1 MIFHSFLSSGW
12 KDFQCAVAFLEP
24 SNVLNSTAP
33 HTRPS
38 WNGGNLERAELH
50 LRIVW
55 QAHISLRRMDDFS
68 HFPQHQL
75 SISLSLSLSPSMS
88 LWCHYNVCHDQ
99 GISKEVGTLPTSYLW
114 TTIIP
119 LKLDRRIKGNI
130 NNSIGATA
138 GEDKGCKPLTK
149 IHQRSTCPTI
159 HPLIALYGYRA
170 PRIIHFSP
178 GELNR
183 IDDHSNWNGMEQ
195 CNKYIQNN

>member
-1 MIFHSFLSSGW
+1 MKGFSMCRGIFGALKCFKFHR
-12 KDFQCAVAFLEP
+12 P
-24 SNVLNSTAP
+24 THAP
-33 HTRPS
+33 L
-38 WNGGNLERAELH
+38 LERRKPWTSRA
-50 LRIVW
+50 
-55 QAHISLRRMDDFS
+55 SLENCMTGWRMDDFS
-68 HFPQHQL
+68 HFPQHQ
-75 SISLSLSLSPSMS
+75 LSLSPSMS

-170 PRIIHFSP
+170 PRIIHFS
-178 GELNR
+178 R
-183 IDDHSNWNGMEQ
+183 VNWIG
-195 CNKYIQNN
+195 